1 MPFNFHLGP
10 LVSIWVH
17 LSHFPFES
25 FSIWVNRRTGV
36 RVLQP
41 VSNTRGTINVCLISS
56 SSCKNKEQ
64 TKTCQITQKVF
75 SMKLIKDTGHCY
87 ICPYYYQG
95 VLIQPLTRATFVNL
109 IKFSKDTCKLEFKNL
124 QIKVKYCQ
132 DIYHKHYGY

>member
-1 MPFNFHLGP
+1 MPFNFYLFPFGSISFHLG
-10 LVSIWVH
+10 S
-17 LSHFPFES
+17 FES

-41 VSNTRGTINVCLISS
+41 ASNTRGPINVCLTSS
-56 SSCKNKEQ
+56 SSCKTKEQ

-87 ICPYYYQG
+87 ICPYCPYST
-95 VLIQPLTRATFVNL
+95 PTRATFMNL
-109 IKFSKDTCKLEFKNL
+109 TKFSKDTCELEFKNL

>member
-10 LVSIWVH
+10 LVSIRVH

-41 VSNTRGTINVCLISS
+41 VLNTRGPINVCLISS

-64 TKTCQITQKVF
+64 TKTCQITKKVF

-87 ICPYYYQG
+87 LCPYYYQG
-95 VLIQPLTRATFVNL
+95 VLLSLFNPDKGNIHE
-109 IKFSKDTCKLEFKNL
+109 SD
-124 QIKVKYCQ
+124 KV
-132 DIYHKHYGY
+132 